1 MSDAPAREV
10 SLKETK
16 LVGKAVRR
24 REDPRLLAGRGRF
37 VDDIALPGMLHAQFV
52 RSTVAHAELASVDV
66 SAVREVPGVV
76 AVFTAED
83 LELGDIVAQLGR
95 PLSEF
100 VPTAMP
106 VLARDKVRYVG
117 EPIAIVV
124 ARDAYA
130 AEDGLEA
137 AKVAYATLPPVM
149 SEEAAFADG
158 APLVHAEAARNTLVD
173 VSLFATE
180 GIDGVFDSA
189 PCVVEVD
196 TRTGRQNALPLE
208 TRGAVAQIGR
218 AHV

>member
-1 MSDAPAREV
+1 MNDR
-10 SLKETK
+10 K

-66 SAVREVPGVV
+66 SAVLEVPGVV
-76 AVFTAED
+76 AVFTAQD

-124 ARDAYA
+124 AA
-130 AEDGLEA
+130 G
-137 AKVAYATLPPVM
+137 TP
-149 SEEAAFADG
+149 
-158 APLVHAEAARNTLVD
+158 
-173 VSLFATE
+173 
-180 GIDGVFDSA
+180 
-189 PCVVEVD
+189 
-196 TRTGRQNALPLE
+196 TRRRTAWRRQRSP
-208 TRGAVAQIGR
+208 TPRCPR
-218 AHV
+218 